1 MLRGRYIWSIIL
13 IFILNFVW
21 LSTQG
26 YSLVAQNT
34 QNPFDLPQR
43 LEILEKEK
51 ELSQETQKDSTA
63 TVSPS
68 EDSNPFN
75 VSHVPIKRVRPNTN
89 NEVKLG
95 SNLGSYFVFWIS
107 IISLLILA
115 LVLNLKRGLL
125 KHVYKSILNE
135 NLLKLLKREEKSGL
149 SMYYLML
156 YLVFL
161 LSFSM
166 FIYLLVERKFDI
178 SGTML
183 WVKILLRLLGF
194 LTIKN
199 GMYYLVK
206 RTFPIEKEVSMV
218 QFNQETFLIAL
229 GVFLIPINLLMA
241 YSNDSVSSMAM
252 YIGIASFVILS
263 ILLMLRSLLIGAKYA
278 VNSFIQFFMY
288 LCTLEIAPVLW
299 IIGVLKELTK

>member
-26 YSLVAQNT
+26 YSLVAQHT

-107 IISLLILA
+107 IISLRQGPPA
-115 LVLNLKRGLL
+115 CRGRRRRGRRGRGAGP
-125 KHVYKSILNE
+125 SP
-135 NLLKLLKREEKSGL
+135 RSP
-149 SMYYLML
+149 
-156 YLVFL
+156 
-161 LSFSM
+161 
-166 FIYLLVERKFDI
+166 
-178 SGTML
+178 SGTH
-183 WVKILLRLLGF
+183 RD
-194 LTIKN
+194 
-199 GMYYLVK
+199 
-206 RTFPIEKEVSMV
+206 
-218 QFNQETFLIAL
+218 A
-229 GVFLIPINLLMA
+229 
-241 YSNDSVSSMAM
+241 
-252 YIGIASFVILS
+252 
-263 ILLMLRSLLIGAKYA
+263 
-278 VNSFIQFFMY
+278 
-288 LCTLEIAPVLW
+288 
-299 IIGVLKELTK
+299 